1 MIDMYQEELL
11 DHYKNPRNF
20 GALSNPDIEFNDTNP
35 LCGDEVKV
43 TVRISSDKIQ
53 DIKFDSRGCA
63 ISVAAASKLSE
74 VLKNKSLSEV
84 KKMDNKEVLE
94 LLGVSISP
102 IRLKC
107 ALLSLRALQK
117 GIYKMNGK
125 ILEE

>member
-1 MIDMYQEELL
+1 MIDLYQEELL

-20 GALSNPDIEFNDTNP
+20 GTLSNPDIEFSDTNP

-43 TVRISSDKIQ
+43 TAKIINGKIQ
-53 DIKFDSRGCA
+53 EIKFDSRGCA

-74 VLKNKSLSEV
+74 LLKNKSLSEI

-94 LLGVSISP
+94 LLGVPISP
-102 IRLKC
+102 MRLKC

-117 GIYKMNGK
+117 GIYQNLG
-125 ILEE
+125 E